1 MPISRVEIQRVD
13 APLIKSWSTDMH
25 PARTPV
31 AAILQ
36 TPAASTRDER
46 TVLCSPALPV
56 IEKTAL
62 LRILVVED
70 DALIGMLLGD
80 MLEVMGHEVCA
91 IEATEIGAVNAAAQ
105 FAPNMMIVDAHL
117 REGSGMSAVDQI
129 LAKRFVPHVFV
140 TGDLQGI
147 SKLRPCSVVIAK
159 PFTEATL
166 AGAIARARRTSA

>member
-1 MPISRVEIQRVD
+1 
-13 APLIKSWSTDMH
+13 MH
-25 PARTPV
+25 PARTIM

-36 TPAASTRDER
+36 APAASTRDER
-46 TVLCSPALPV
+46 SVLCSPALPL
-56 IEKTAL
+56 IGQTAV

-80 MLEVMGHEVCA
+80 ILEVMGHEVCA
-91 IEATEIGAVNAAAQ
+91 IEATEIGAVSAAAQ
-105 FAPNMMIVDAHL
+105 CAPNMMIVDAHL

-140 TGDLQGI
+140 TGDLRGV
-147 SKLRPCSVVIAK
+147 SKLRPNSVVIAK

-166 AGAIARARRTSA
+166 AGAIARALRISA